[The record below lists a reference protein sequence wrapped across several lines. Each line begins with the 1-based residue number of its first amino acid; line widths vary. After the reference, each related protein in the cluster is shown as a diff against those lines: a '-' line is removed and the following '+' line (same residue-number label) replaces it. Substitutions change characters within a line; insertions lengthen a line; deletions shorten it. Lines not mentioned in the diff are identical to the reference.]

1 MSGLLSYFRYR
12 LSWLLAGVMLAP
24 GVLAGPES
32 AASMRQI
39 LNEMSEAV
47 RINNYHGTV
56 VFLRDQK
63 MGAMRVF
70 HAFKDGVERER
81 VVALNSPMREVIRLG
96 KDVTC
101 YLPDERMVYVS
112 RQPAHRSF
120 LLQVPEGFESYEQFY
135 NVRLVGTDHVAQKLT
150 QVIELRARDTF
161 RYGRKIWIDQETRL
175 PLRFELVDD
184 KGVLVEQMMFTDF
197 EVLRQLP
204 DKMLSPSSNME
215 VSGWDVR
222 DRKPIV
228 HVNQAWSFDDVPAGF
243 VQVFY
248 RGSIMPT
255 DKQIVEHILF
265 SDGFSS
271 VSVYVEKKGSDSVA
285 DYQQHWGAIHS
296 YSRLLDGY
304 QVTVLGAVPE
314 KTVQAI
320 GDGVGYLSVSN
331 RQ

>member
-1 MSGLLSYFRYR
+1 
-12 LSWLLAGVMLAP
+12 
-24 GVLAGPES
+24 
-32 AASMRQI
+32 MRQI
-39 LNEMSEAV
+39 LDEMSEAV

-63 MGAMRVF
+63 MEAMRVF
-70 HAFKDGVERER
+70 HGFKDGVERER
-81 VVALNSPMREVIRLG
+81 VVALSSPMREVIRLG
-96 KDVTC
+96 KDVTS

-112 RQPAHRSF
+112 RSPVHSSF
-120 LLQVPEGFESYEQFY
+120 LVQVPEGFEGYEQFY
-135 NVRLVGTDHVAQKLT
+135 EVRLLGTDYVAQKLT
-150 QVIELRARDTF
+150 QVVELKARDTF
-161 RYGRKIWIDQETRL
+161 RYGRKIWVDQETRL

-184 KGVLVEQMMFTDF
+184 KGILVEQMMFTDF

-204 DKMLSPSSNME
+204 DKMLSPSSSMAI
-215 VSGWDVR
+215 SGWDVR
-222 DRKPIV
+222 DRKPVV
-228 HVNQAWSFDDVPAGF
+228 HVNQAWSFDDVPVGF
-243 VQVFY
+243 MQVFY

-271 VSVYVEKKGSDSVA
+271 VSVYVEKKGSGSVA